1 MRYGVCCIV
10 LDLENNDPPKK
21 FQKITYKRFSS
32 LPREE
37 AIDILSQR
45 ILNNIDVTFH
55 AIKYCAE
62 KNYCYRLSSD
72 LFPLIT
78 YDKANVS
85 LEELPDYNKIQDLFV
100 QIKNYISEND
110 VRISAHPDQFNVLA
124 SHNQEA
130 VNKTIKELNFY
141 SWFMDQ
147 IGCSAD
153 YKSPMNLHIHNN
165 DGDPVE
171 IIDRLLKNCEK
182 LDRNCWNR
190 LVFENDDKINCWSV
204 NKLIEY
210 YHSATGKPITFDFLH
225 HKCHPDNMS
234 EKDAVVACYES
245 WKGAKPLFH
254 YSESREGKNP
264 RAHAD
269 YAICK
274 FNNYGVDFDLDFEL
288 KQKDRAI
295 EKYLQEVAINPKNF

>member
-1 MRYGVCCIV
+1 MRYGICCIV

-37 AIDILSQR
+37 AVGILSQR

-55 AIKYCAE
+55 AIKYCSE

-85 LEELPDYNKIQDLFV
+85 LEELPDYDKIQDLFV

-110 VRISAHPDQFNVLA
+110 VRISAHPSEYNVLA

-147 IGCSAD
+147 IGCD
-153 YKSPMNLHIHNN
+153 VNYNSPMNLHIHNN

-204 NKLIEY
+204 NKLIKY
-210 YHSATGKPITFDFLH
+210 YHAATNKPITLDYLH
-225 HKCHPDNMS
+225 HKCHPDNLT
-234 EKDAVVACYES
+234 EKEAVMLCYET
-245 WKGAKPLFH
+245 WKGYKPLFH

-269 YAICK
+269 YAVCK
-274 FNNYGVDFDLDFEL
+274 FDNYGLDFDLDFEL
-288 KQKDRAI
+288 KEKDRAI
-295 EKYLQEVAINPKNF
+295 SKYLQEVIKS

>member
-10 LDLENNDPPKK
+10 LDLENNNPPKK

-37 AIDILSQR
+37 AVSILSKR
-45 ILNNIDVTFH
+45 ILNNIDVTFD

-62 KNYCYRLSSD
+62 RNYCYRLSSD

-78 YDKANVS
+78 YDKAEVD
-85 LEELPDYNKIQDLFV
+85 LEDLPDYNKIQDLFL
-100 QIKNYISEND
+100 QIKNFIYSSK
-110 VRISAHPDQFNVLA
+110 VRISCHPSEYNVLA

-147 IGCSAD
+147 IGCPPN
-153 YKSPMNLHIHNN
+153 YNSPMNLHIHNN
-165 DGDPVE
+165 DGHPVD
-171 IIDRLLKNCEK
+171 IIDRLLKNCEN

-204 NKLIEY
+204 SKLFKY
-210 YHSATGKPITFDFLH
+210 YYSATNKPITFDYLH
-225 HKCHPDNMS
+225 HKCHPDNLS
-234 EKDAVVACYES
+234 EEDAILLCFDTWGEYR
-245 WKGAKPLFH
+245 PLFH
-254 YSESREGKNP
+254 YSESKEGNNP
-264 RAHAD
+264 RAHCD
-269 YAICK
+269 LPSKSFCT
-274 FNNYGVDFDLDFEL
+274 YGLDFDLDFEV
-288 KQKDRAI
+288 KQKDIGIRHHQSLYPMQQLA
-295 EKYLQEVAINPKNF
+295 